1 MKEHLTYL
9 LIGGGK
15 MSEEFITEEE
25 YEEYNFK
32 IYLQKEFD
40 RHICSIYV
48 IPKIDGNTLF
58 TERTIITHVAKM
70 IGKNIIKKQF
80 PKVENPDK
88 ILIKLIIDNT
98 FKNAKG
104 RIDSEDF
111 KVGET
116 YEKVFSLEN
125 IRNLFG

>member
-1 MKEHLTYL
+1 MKKHFTYL

-25 YEEYNFK
+25 NEEYIFK

-48 IPKIDGNTLF
+48 ILKIDGNILF
-58 TERTIITHVAKM
+58 TERTTITHEAKM

-104 RIDSEDF
+104 RINSEDF
-111 KVGET
+111 KAGET